1 MPFINLTNHYLK
13 MRQIIDIVE
22 AGEWSKYPDVAK
34 MSIHQIETMRKTV
47 IEMELLGFHKKRKII
62 IKK

>member
-13 MRQIIDIVE
+13 MRQIIDIIE
-22 AGEWSKYPDVAK
+22 AGEWNRYPDVAQ

-47 IEMELLGFHKKRKII
+47 IEMELLGFHKKRKIVI
-62 IKK
+62 N